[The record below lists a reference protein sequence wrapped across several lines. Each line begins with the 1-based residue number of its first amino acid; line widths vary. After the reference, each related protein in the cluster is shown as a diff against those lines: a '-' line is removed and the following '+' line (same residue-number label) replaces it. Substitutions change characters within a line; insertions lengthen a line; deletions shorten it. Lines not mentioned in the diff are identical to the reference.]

1 MNDYV
6 NTITNILVTC
16 IFQMFGEVL
25 GPLLFKPA
33 HMKNLVN
40 SITVIVP
47 VSNMPNSVKHYYIY
61 EEYNNA

>member
-47 VSNMPNSVKHYYIY
+47 VSNMPNSVKH
-61 EEYNNA
+61 